1 MHYWPIQPTLCRAYH
16 PHATQ
21 CKIGAA
27 LVPRERGPGLNPVP
41 NVPEIGANI
50 SIKNCDYNLAPY

>member
-1 MHYWPIQPTLCRAYH
+1 M
-16 PHATQ
+16 
-21 CKIGAA
+21 GAA

-50 SIKNCDYNLAPY
+50 SILNCVYNLAPNELAPIIILRVLETAQLFAI